1 MVEAELPGVQK
12 EEINIDL
19 RDDRLSIA
27 VQRNEQV
34 NEERE
39 NYIRRERKSASM
51 CRSFYV
57 ENVKSEDVKAK
68 FENGLLT
75 IVLPKREPGKPSGR
89 RVAIE

>member
-1 MVEAELPGVQK
+1 MVEVELPGVQK